1 MMAARHL
8 LQEDAP
14 PVVTFPDDYPNSVR
28 HFLLIGFLAMFIG
41 AGVFFYMGVSRKVN
55 TTMHTVVFFVCAITA
70 ISYYANWS
78 GLGVEYKTT
87 DETPRVIFWSR
98 YLDWVVTGPLIVS
111 ALALQSKSD
120 TPTIISL
127 AGNMVLYEICNLIG
141 AMTVAP
147 YKFMWWVAGLIF
159 LGLVFMVLMQRLNN
173 PEGYG
178 GENLQGMTYLVVCC
192 FCVYPIVWIVGS
204 EGTAALGLSQQTGLL
219 CITDVV
225 VKLGFGFYL
234 LSNVDGEESG
244 GAPLNQ
250 SSQQY
255 V

>member
-1 MMAARHL
+1 MTLPHL
-8 LQEDAP
+8 CSTQ
-14 PVVTFPDDYPNSVR
+14 
-28 HFLLIGFLAMFIG
+28 
-41 AGVFFYMGVSRKVN
+41 
-55 TTMHTVVFFVCAITA
+55 
-70 ISYYANWS
+70 
-78 GLGVEYKTT
+78 
-87 DETPRVIFWSR
+87 
-98 YLDWVVTGPLIVS
+98 LIVS

-120 TPTIISL
+120 TPTLISL
-127 AGNMVLYEICNLIG
+127 TGNMVLYEICSLIG
-141 AMTVAP
+141 AMTIAP
-147 YKFMWWVAGLIF
+147 YKYMWWVASLIF

-178 GENLQGMTYLVVCC
+178 GESLQNLTYLIVCC
-192 FCVYPIVWIVGS
+192 FAVYPIIWIVGS

-225 VKLGFGFYL
+225 AKLGFGFYL

-244 GAPLNQ
+244 APLNQ

>member
-1 MMAARHL
+1 
-8 LQEDAP
+8 
-14 PVVTFPDDYPNSVR
+14 
-28 HFLLIGFLAMFIG
+28 
-41 AGVFFYMGVSRKVN
+41 
-55 TTMHTVVFFVCAITA
+55 
-70 ISYYANWS
+70 
-78 GLGVEYKTT
+78 
-87 DETPRVIFWSR
+87 
-98 YLDWVVTGPLIVS
+98 VS

-178 GENLQGMTYLVVCC
+178 GPNLQGLTYLVVCC

-219 CITDVV
+219 CITDVI

-234 LSNVDGEESG
+234 ISDVDGEESG

>member
-1 MMAARHL
+1 L
-8 LQEDAP
+8 L
-14 PVVTFPDDYPNSVR
+14 
-28 HFLLIGFLAMFIG
+28 LAFDRLCPTL
-41 AGVFFYMGVSRKVN
+41 F
-55 TTMHTVVFFVCAITA
+55 TQ
-70 ISYYANWS
+70 
-78 GLGVEYKTT
+78 
-87 DETPRVIFWSR
+87 
-98 YLDWVVTGPLIVS
+98 LIVS

-120 TPTIISL
+120 TSTLISL
-127 AGNMVLYEICNLIG
+127 AGNMVLYEICSLIG

-147 YKFMWWVAGLIF
+147 YKYMWWVASLIF

-178 GENLQGMTYLVVCC
+178 GESLQGLTYLIVCC
-192 FCVYPIVWIVGS
+192 FCVYPIIWIIGS

-225 VKLGFGFYL
+225 AKLGFGFYL
-234 LSNVDGEESG
+234 LSNIEDESG
-244 GAPLNQ
+244 SAPLNQ